1 MRHVGDAGCGS
12 PPYRDRMLR
21 IERSDPTATVSDRE
35 LGIGVL
41 LLLVAMVL
49 TVSLLPATF

>member
-1 MRHVGDAGCGS
+1 MPGPGQR
-12 PPYRDRMLR
+12 PYGARMLR

-41 LLLVAMVL
+41 LLLVAVVL